1 MGSTISNKI
10 DAVSDRLESIGMIK
24 EALWLD
30 VIANTV
36 EKLSSIEEEKKK
48 VIEDVHRAVAP
59 YGVKINEEETKVDET
74 PKKTLKINVVF
85 QPYHL
90 KKDDLKSFMDTAL
103 PTDGAIGVSSLYFDF
118 KKEGMSQ
125 LTPDQLKPFVERQVP
140 KTLRVK
146 GVAIEDPE
154 APFGVMVD
162 TETNMV
168 DYRDMAV
175 LLKSKYF
182 SGAVV
187 TGMSMEIPFKSTREE
202 EEAVR

>member
-1 MGSTISNKI
+1 MDIAISKKI
-10 DAVSDRLESIGMIK
+10 DAVSDHIENLGLIK

-30 VIANTV
+30 VVANTV

-48 VIEDVHRAVAP
+48 AIDDVHRGVAP
-59 YGVKINEEETKVDET
+59 YGIKINENETKIDET
-74 PKKTLKINVVF
+74 PNKILKIEVVF
-85 QPYHL
+85 EPHHL

-118 KKEGMSQ
+118 KKEGMPQ

-162 TETNMV
+162 TEANMV

-182 SGAVV
+182 NGVVV